1 MANNRQKKV
10 FNLFIAFSIIVICSV
25 IFAAPIL
32 SQLIQRQLEFY
43 LKQVD
48 SVDVRFDD
56 IRVKILPPK
65 VSISN
70 VVIVGKKDTA
80 LSSFKTDKIEI
91 MPRISPGF
99 LGHVNIKQVK
109 IIEPYIELRQ
119 IESKQ
124 KKEDKKLSFQLPQL
138 QDLVSVMIEDIDW
151 GKAIISMQVKN
162 KKISCIL
169 FDSDSSFLLSRK
181 EDVLKL
187 KSKAQ
192 FNIDG
197 QAMDIDFIN
206 FSLNRSGQK
215 VRLASLNIL
224 SDIISIQADGALM
237 PAPKINFMGTLDLH
251 QFLEAFNNFNEQ
263 ENQNDLFGKLNYK
276 GSLENTWQQPLV
288 KAELNSSSVD
298 IWQRNITSFYAS
310 IEATNS
316 KISSIDTQFSL
327 GKGSVKL
334 QAKNVSQSDQ
344 GTATLK
350 VNHLP
355 IETFIKSIDPE
366 TSSPL
371 EGTLDIESKGF
382 ISLDPSKMKMDTRIV
397 SKQLKI
403 TLEPEVERFAPLTFK
418 NIELLSVLKSRQDSI
433 LNIEEGDLNVD
444 GLKGKFSLDIHQ
456 GGGVTGK
463 WLGEV
468 QDFSKVFVS
477 PYPVKG
483 SGQFLGGVK
492 ASNANF
498 VANVGVDIDAFS
510 YKGSEQAKLSGNI
523 IFKNQEVSFQDITIK
538 NPQSVLTAQ
547 IETSSIDQ
555 KNNFVKASF
564 ENFDLSS
571 ITKVAGRAYP
581 FVEAVNGRGD
591 GQIYV
596 KIEDKVNGRLKLNAS
611 QLSYKGLNFKNAVMD
626 VLIKDNKYIFNE
638 SEFDGGESKLLVS
651 GEVTEEK
658 FNNLDIKASN
668 LDVGSLN
675 LPEWADIYFNTLS
688 GYVRFNG
695 DIKNPKIESELECT
709 AEKDQLDGLSG
720 YTCKAMFNGPLND
733 LNWQMVVG
741 ENKLVSQ
748 GKFYLNTKKVE
759 VSAELNDFVVL
770 PFYKTLPTVI
780 SANINLSGKVDDL
793 SSMYGNLQ
801 VNQIIMQRQTE
812 KIYNQKPFSIDIKQG
827 IVNIPLTHFVDNKKT
842 DLEFYGQMSPSLV
855 NINLAGNVDLQNL
868 LILDIGLERSEG
880 IGKVNLAMTGKP
892 DAINYQG
899 SVTAEQAFI
908 KLEAFPHPFERLNLN
923 GELQQNVLFVN
934 ELNCKLGGGDL
945 GLFGEVNIQPKVLN
959 SIVNLQGRGER
970 INLRFPTW
978 LPVEL
983 SGSVFLKGPMSAP
996 TLGGDFTVL
1005 NGQYEDKWDWQS
1017 RVLTFGAQKY
1027 IDRVYYDEDI
1037 SMYFDMNFKTTAN
1050 TFRLKNNI
1058 AQGLLTGEVRLI
1070 GNNQKLGL
1078 LGSIEITNGEVEFLD
1093 NIFELENGAITF
1105 TNQNDIN
1112 PKFDLRATTSVS
1124 QKKIILDITSEG
1136 DEIVAL
1142 LSSDPYLDETSIV
1155 TLLTVG
1161 VEADEFLNSE
1171 SQANRLS
1178 SSFLPSVL
1186 SSPIQSKLEKGLRD
1200 VNVVDTLQFI
1210 PYFSEEQQST
1220 GLRVLI
1226 GKKIFPRF
1234 RILYSTDLL
1243 QTNAERNLRLQQNF
1257 SRNLSIQGNIR
1268 DNNNTISNDEQMD
1281 FGLDFEFRFDF

>member
-1 MANNRQKKV
+1 MATNRQKKM
-10 FNLFIAFSIIVICSV
+10 FNVFIAFSIIVISSV
-25 IFAAPIL
+25 IFAAPVL
-32 SQLIQRQLEFY
+32 SKLIERQLEFY
-43 LKQVD
+43 LKKVN
-48 SVDVRFDD
+48 SVDVRFEN

-65 VSISN
+65 VSINN
-70 VVIVGKKDTA
+70 VVVVGKKDTA

-91 MPRISPGF
+91 TPRLSPGF
-99 LGHVNIKQVK
+99 LGHINIKQIKVSA
-109 IIEPYIELRQ
+109 PYIELRQ
-119 IESKQ
+119 VEKKQ
-124 KKEDKKLSFQLPQL
+124 KKKNKKQTFQLPQL

-151 GKAIISMQVKN
+151 GKATISTHVNN
-162 KKISCIL
+162 KKASCIL

-192 FNIDG
+192 LNVDG
-197 QAMDIDFIN
+197 QVIDLDFIS
-206 FSLNRSGQK
+206 FSLNRSGEK
-215 VRLASLNIL
+215 VKLSSLNLL
-224 SDIISIQADGALM
+224 SDIVSVQADGVLM
-237 PAPKINFMGTLDLH
+237 PAPEIDYVGTLDLH
-251 QFLEAFNNFNEQ
+251 QLLQMLSDFDLIKG
-263 ENQNDLFGKLNYK
+263 QNDLYGKLNYK
-276 GSLENTWQQPLV
+276 GSFKNSWQELLI
-288 KAELNSSSVD
+288 KSELNSNSID
-298 IWQRNITSFYAS
+298 IWQRNVSAFHAS
-310 IEATNS
+310 IEASNN
-316 KISSIDTQFSL
+316 KLNQLEARFSL
-327 GKGSVKL
+327 GKGVGKL
-334 QAKNVSQSDQ
+334 TAKNVSQSDQ
-344 GTATLK
+344 GTAILE

-366 TSSPL
+366 TFSPI
-371 EGTLDIESKGF
+371 EGSIDIESKGQ
-382 ISLDPSKMKMDTRIV
+382 ISFDLSKMKMDTRIV

-403 TLEPEVERFAPLTFK
+403 ILEPEVERFVPIAF
-418 NIELLSVLKSRQDSI
+418 NNVELVSVLKSSQENILSIQD
-433 LNIEEGDLNVD
+433 GDLKVD

-456 GGGVTGK
+456 SGGVTGK

-468 QDFSKVFVS
+468 QDFSDIFIK

-483 SGQFLGGVK
+483 VGQFLGGVK
-492 ASNANF
+492 ASKDKILANI
-498 VANVGVDIDAFS
+498 GVDIDGFS
-510 YKGSEQAKLSGNI
+510 YQGSEQAKLSGNI
-523 IFKNQEVSFQDITIK
+523 VFKNQEVSFQDISIK
-538 NPQSVLTAQ
+538 NSQSSLNAQ

-571 ITKVAGRAYP
+571 IAKVAGRAYP
-581 FVEAVNGRGD
+581 FVKELNGRGD

-596 KIEDKVNGRLKLNAS
+596 NIENKVNGRLKLNAS

-626 VLIKDNKYIFNE
+626 VSIKDNKYIFNE
-638 SEFDGGESKLLVS
+638 SAFDGGEAKLLVS
-651 GEVTEEK
+651 GEITEK
-658 FNNLDIKASN
+658 SFNNLDIKASN

-675 LPEWADIYFNTLS
+675 LPEWIDVYFDTLS
-688 GYVRFNG
+688 GYLRFNG
-695 DIKNPKIESELECT
+695 DIENPKIDSELECT
-709 AEKDQLDGLSG
+709 AEKNQLEGLTG
-720 YTCKAMFNGPLND
+720 YPCKAAFNGPLNELDWQLLVGQNNLVSKGRFHFKNKKIEGVAD
-733 LNWQMVVG
+733 LN
-741 ENKLVSQ
+741 E
-748 GKFYLNTKKVE
+748 FII
-759 VSAELNDFVVL
+759 L
-770 PFYKTLPTVI
+770 PFYKTLPTTI
-780 SANINLSGKVDDL
+780 SSKINLSGNVDRL
-793 SSMYGNLQ
+793 STIYGKIQ
-801 VNQIIMQRQTE
+801 VNQIVMQRQTE
-812 KIYNQKPFSIDIKQG
+812 KIFNPKPFTIDVKQG
-827 IVNIPLTHFVDNKKT
+827 IVNIPVTHFVDNKKT
-842 DLEFYGQMSPSLV
+842 DLQFFGQMSPSLV
-855 NINLAGNVDLQNL
+855 NMQLKGNLDLQNL

-880 IGKVNLAMTGKP
+880 LGSINLVMTGKP
-892 DAINYQG
+892 EAMNYQG
-899 SVTAEQAFI
+899 SVNAEQAFI
-908 KLEAFPHPFERLNLN
+908 KLETFPHPFERLNLN
-923 GELQQNVLFVN
+923 GELQQNILFVN
-934 ELNCKLGGGDL
+934 ELNSKLGGGDL
-945 GLFGEVNIQPKVLN
+945 ALFGEVNIQPKVLD
-959 SIVNLQGRGER
+959 SIINLQGKGER

-983 SGSVFLKGPMSAP
+983 SGSVFLRGPMSAP

-1017 RVLTFGAQKY
+1017 RVLTFGSQKY

-1058 AQGLLTGEVRLI
+1058 AQGLLTGELRLI

-1078 LGSIEITNGEVEFLD
+1078 LGSVEITNGEVEFLD

-1112 PKFDLRATTSVS
+1112 PKFDLRATTSVA

-1226 GKKIFPRF
+1226 GKKVFPRF